1 MFLLEGI
8 VASPGTVIGE
18 AYVIKEKKEQ
28 VTKKNIADVDTE
40 IERLHLALENAKDE
54 IIQIKNMTAEKIS
67 NNKASI
73 FEAQLLLLEDPELI
87 PLIEKKIRIERI
99 NAEAS
104 VSEAINYYKQLF
116 SSMDD
121 EYIKARIAD
130 IRDAGERVIRI
141 LRGDR
146 QKVFFTSKKTVL
158 FARDLAPS
166 DTAQLDTEKIIAFVT
181 EEGSRTSHSVLFAR
195 SMNITAVVGV
205 GKGVT
210 GKVYDGDQVIVDGG
224 CGKVIVNPTKEI
236 IERYLKKKKAEQT
249 GKENMACFRNK
260 LAHTKDGVRIK
271 VVCNIGSVKGVNVVL
286 KQGGEGIGLFRT
298 EFLLMER
305 EELPGEDEQFEAYKF
320 VVEKMA
326 PRPVIIR
333 TLDIGGDKH
342 IPYLN
347 LPNEN
352 NPFLGYRG
360 IRIYLDHPEL
370 FKPQLR
376 AIIRASAFGQVK
388 IMFPM
393 VTCLREVRLANLFV
407 NETKNELKK
416 EKKTFNPNVEVGIMI
431 EVPGAALI
439 ADILAREVAFFSLGT
454 NDLIQYTLAADR
466 NNNRVSQIYNP
477 YHPAILRIIKHVVD
491 AGHEHGIWVGICG
504 EEARDNLLIPFL
516 LGVGI
521 DELSLDASSVL
532 KTKQLISRLSIKEAR
547 KVVSS
552 VMDLKTE
559 EEIKRELEK
568 FYSSKLS

>member
-1 MFLLEGI
+1 LLLLEG
-8 VASPGTVIGE
+8 VSASPGIVIGE

-28 VTKKNIADVDTE
+28 VTKKNIADVDAE

-121 EYIKARIAD
+121 EYIKARMAD
-130 IRDAGERVIRI
+130 IKDAGERVIRI

-146 QKVFFTSKKTVL
+146 QKVFFTSKKAVL
-158 FARDLAPS
+158 FARDLVPS

-205 GKGVT
+205 GKGAT
-210 GKVYDGDQVIVDGG
+210 DKISNGDQVIIDGDR
-224 CGKVIVNPTKEI
+224 GKAIINPTKDI
-236 IERYLKKKKAEQT
+236 LERYLKKKKAKKTE
-249 GKENMACFRNK
+249 KENVTHFRNK
-260 LAHTKDGVRIK
+260 LAHTKDGIRIK
-271 VVCNIGSVKGVNVVL
+271 VVCNIGNIKGVNAVL
-286 KQGGEGIGLFRT
+286 EQGGEGIGLFRT

-333 TLDIGGDKH
+333 TIDIGGDKH

-347 LPNEN
+347 LPNES

-360 IRIYLDHPEL
+360 VRIYFDHPEL

-393 VTCLREVRLANLFV
+393 VTCLKEVKLINFFI

-416 EKKTFNPNVEVGIMI
+416 EKKTFNPNIEVGIMI

-466 NNNRVSQIYNP
+466 NNNRVSHIYNP
-477 YHPAILRIIKHVVD
+477 YHPAVLKIIKHVVN

-504 EEARDNLLIPFL
+504 EEARNNLLIPFL

-532 KTKQLISRLSIKEAR
+532 KTKQLISRLGIKEAR
-547 KVVSS
+547 KVVDN
-552 VMDLKTE
+552 VMDLKTG
-559 EEIKRELEK
+559 EEIKRELKK
-568 FYSSKLS
+568 FYSSRLS